1 VVGATG
7 VSGTARRL
15 RNVSENAPV
24 RKSIVMI
31 VVVCSECGERF
42 AISHEPASQDAALAG
57 RQAAWLREIFTW
69 DHIQETKHRGSI
81 TLPSADEIK

>member
-1 VVGATG
+1 MVGATG
-7 VSGTARRL
+7 LNGTARRM

-24 RKSIVMI
+24 RKSIVMS

-69 DHIQETKHRGSI
+69 DHIQETRHRGYI
-81 TLPSADEIK
+81 TLPAADEIK